1 MSLSTGVYFLVLLQI
16 GMPEFSPGSTEY
28 SLQTITAPPHP
39 SPPADCTAVFHPAM
53 QPHLLGATA
62 LRCARLNSNGS
73 TALPDIT
80 IAMQYMTRHYWRS
93 CNKFGSRILFFS
105 VHALVHLLKA

>member
-16 GMPEFSPGSTEY
+16 GMPEFSPGSRVQLADHHSVTT
-28 SLQTITAPPHP
+28 SL
-39 SPPADCTAVFHPAM
+39 PPADCTAVFHPAM